1 MHSFVTYTLL
11 ASASLVA
18 AIDPRFEFP
27 DTVPALLKRQA
38 PGTPQYACHEDCGL
52 LITLGRTEGY
62 CDNDEWNERYGRCMI
77 CANTYNIW
85 QYYRNGVT
93 SAAEECGL
101 SPTPSASGFEG
112 AASTTAE
119 EEEPSST
126 AAAQPSTTQ
135 AQDPATTEAD
145 EEEPTTGASQ
155 PSTTA
160 AAEETDDSTPE
171 ATTTG
176 AAPEET
182 DDSSETTAASE
193 TEDASE
199 ETSAGSQASADATT
213 LTTAATPAAEST
225 DAGSAGT
232 KTSVDQ
238 IGTIGVTA
246 ATGTPAPTTVIV
258 NAGAK
263 HFGLATAVTV
273 AALAMI
279 GLY

>member
-11 ASASLVA
+11 ASASMVA
-18 AIDPRFEFP
+18 ALDPRFEFP

-52 LITLGRTEGY
+52 LITLGREEGY

-101 SPTPSASGFEG
+101 SPTPSASGSS
-112 AASTTAE
+112 AAATTAE
-119 EEEPSST
+119 EEEPAST

-135 AQDPATTEAD
+135 AQEPATTAD
-145 EEEPTTGASQ
+145 EEEEQTTAAGQ

-176 AAPEET
+176 AAPEQT
-182 DDSSETTAASE
+182 DDSETTA
-193 TEDASE
+193 
-199 ETSAGSQASADATT
+199 GSSTATT
-213 LTTAATPAAEST
+213 LTTAATPATEST

-232 KTSVDQ
+232 KTSVDE
-238 IGTIGVTA
+238 IGTIGV
-246 ATGTPAPTTVIV
+246 TGTPAPTTVIV

-273 AALAMI
+273 AALAML

>member
-11 ASASLVA
+11 ASASMVA
-18 AIDPRFEFP
+18 ALDPRFEFP

-52 LITLGRTEGY
+52 LITLGREEGY

-101 SPTPSASGFEG
+101 SPTPSASGSS
-112 AASTTAE
+112 AAATTAE
-119 EEEPSST
+119 EEEPAST

-135 AQDPATTEAD
+135 AQEPATTADD
-145 EEEPTTGASQ
+145 EEEEQTTAAGQ

-182 DDSSETTAASE
+182 DDSETTA
-193 TEDASE
+193 
-199 ETSAGSQASADATT
+199 GSS
-213 LTTAATPAAEST
+213 AATPATEST

-232 KTSVDQ
+232 KTSVDE
-238 IGTIGVTA
+238 IGTISV
-246 ATGTPAPTTVIV
+246 TGTPAPTTVIV

-273 AALAMI
+273 AALAML

>member
-119 EEEPSST
+119 EEPSST

-135 AQDPATTEAD
+135 AQDPATTEADD

-246 ATGTPAPTTVIV
+246 TGTPAPTTVIV

>member
-62 CDNDEWNERYGRCMI
+62 CDSDEWNERYGRCMI

-93 SAAEECGL
+93 SAAEKCDL
-101 SPTPSASGFEG
+101 SPTPSPSGSEG
-112 AASTTAE
+112 PASTTQQ
-119 EEEPSST
+119 EPSST

-135 AQDPATTEAD
+135 AQDPVTTEAD
-145 EEEPTTGASQ
+145 EEEEQTTGASQ
-155 PSTTA
+155 PSSTG

-182 DDSSETTAASE
+182 EDSSETTKASE
-193 TEDASE
+193 TGAASE
-199 ETSAGSQASADATT
+199 ETSGTSRPSAATT
-213 LTTAATPAAEST
+213 LTTAATPAEST
-225 DAGSAGT
+225 DAASAGT
-232 KTSVDQ
+232 KTSVGE
-238 IGTIGVTA
+238 IGTIGV
-246 ATGTPAPTTVIV
+246 TGTPAPTTVVV

-273 AALAMI
+273 AALAML

>member
-18 AIDPRFEFP
+18 AIDPRFKFP

-93 SAAEECGL
+93 SAAEKCDL
-101 SPTPSASGFEG
+101 SPTPSPSGSEG
-112 AASTTAE
+112 SESTAE
-119 EEEPSST
+119 SKPSST
-126 AAAQPSTTQ
+126 AAAQPSTTRVEE
-135 AQDPATTEAD
+135 PATTEAED
-145 EEEPTTGASQ
+145 EEEQSTKAAE

-160 AAEETDDSTPE
+160 AAEETDDDSAPE
-171 ATTTG
+171 ATTTSG

-182 DDSSETTAASE
+182 DDSSETDKSE
-193 TEDASE
+193 TEGSSE
-199 ETSAGSQASADATT
+199 ETSAPSKPSADASATT

-225 DAGSAGT
+225 DAASAGT
-232 KTSVDQ
+232 KTSVDE

-246 ATGTPAPTTVIV
+246 TPAPTTVVV

-273 AALAMI
+273 AALAML

>member
-11 ASASLVA
+11 ASASLAA

-101 SPTPSASGFEG
+101 SPTPSPSGSEGPAS
-112 AASTTAE
+112 TAE
-119 EEEPSST
+119 EEQPSST

-135 AQDPATTEAD
+135 AQDPVTTEAD
-145 EEEPTTGASQ
+145 EEEEQTTEAGQ

-182 DDSSETTAASE
+182 DDSSETTKASE
-193 TEDASE
+193 TEASSE
-199 ETSAGSQASADATT
+199 ETSSGASQPSAATT

-232 KTSVDQ
+232 KTSVDE

-246 ATGTPAPTTVIV
+246 TPAPTTVIV

-273 AALAMI
+273 AALVMI